1 MAQDTASAILK
12 DDEAL
17 GLREEKKTEDF
28 SGQAEALIERVENA
42 RQASI
47 LGTASPQTSAEGLRG
62 AHVFADEI
70 LALEKK
76 CRQAQDGASGS
87 KLCAC
92 YLRCFVKVEDK
103 EKKDVVLSPDAELQ
117 VDALDPETLENVD
130 KESPGFSVSFL
141 NARGVEAFAQEVTVL
156 IKRRGQL
163 KRSICAVVRLSM
175 QLLQY
180 LKPADKEHFIESL
193 RLATEGKI
201 FVEVERARLIL
212 LSALMKEKAGN
223 VEQAT
228 LMLQDVQ
235 VETFGAMER
244 EEKTRYILK
253 QMLLL
258 LRRSDFIRC
267 QIVSKKLSPKL
278 LEAEDLQPLKV
289 KFYELMTLYYLHE
302 NALLDVAKCFGHIY
316 NTKIT
321 QEDAGKA
328 KECLECFVIFMVLA
342 PHDAEAK
349 ALIAKTLKEEIK
361 KLQQLPA
368 FEQLLRDLCGVEL
381 LSWPLPYDADL
392 HHHAVFG
399 EDKFQGGA
407 KRWTLLRKRVIQHNL
422 RVLCE
427 HYSVIELQRVASL
440 LGVSEAEAETEL
452 CELASAGALDAKIDR
467 PARTVAFG
475 KRKTDL
481 LVLEEWSSSLSNICF
496 VLRLL
501 DKVDLCCHMIQKER
515 MVHAARATAAAAN
528 AKLTS

>member
-28 SGQAEALIERVENA
+28 SGQAEALIER
-42 RQASI
+42 
-47 LGTASPQTSAEGLRG
+47 AEGLRG

-399 EDKFQGGA
+399 EDKFQGSVQSTPKLLPRREEMDVAQETRHPTCKGA
-407 KRWTLLRKRVIQHNL
+407 PACLGCALFPSGNL

-481 LVLEEWSSSLSNICF
+481 LVLEEW
-496 VLRLL
+496 LL

-528 AKLTS
+528 AKLAS